1 MRSVLVVV
9 SLGILAAVIASLAAC
24 ASILGIEEIA
34 PAFGAI
40 DGAAHDASDAGP
52 D

>member
-1 MRSVLVVV
+1 MRSVALIVA
-9 SLGILAAVIASLAAC
+9 LGVLAAVTALGAC
-24 ASILGIEEIA
+24 ASILGIEEIG

-40 DGAAHDASDAGP
+40 DGAVQDASDGGP